1 MDRDSRALRHQKQ
14 TVTKTTD
21 GIPVVRDMR
30 NGHPVWANTPEGLVE
45 YVKFNN
51 VLHKKVLDKA

>member
-1 MDRDSRALRHQKQ
+1 MKL
-14 TVTKTTD
+14 VFNLD
-21 GIPVVRDMR
+21 GVIC
-30 NGHPVWANTPEGLVE
+30 TPPAGVQFGIVE

>member
-1 MDRDSRALRHQKQ
+1 MDRNSRALRHQKQ

-45 YVKFNN
+45 YVK
-51 VLHKKVLDKA
+51 VGGQLYKRVM